1 MNRTVEIKEL
11 CEGMGWI
18 EILPQKN
25 PVMIS
30 FRPEENDRIRMNIY
44 FTRMTVT
51 IQSKDKPMGF
61 CETYKD
67 VTMEK
72 LESILHEA
80 RS

>member
-1 MNRTVEIKEL
+1 MNRSEEIKEL

-18 EILPQKN
+18 EILPRKN

-30 FRPEENDRIRMNIY
+30 FYPEEKKNIRMNIY
-44 FTRMTVT
+44 FTTMTVT
-51 IQSKDKPMGF
+51 VQGKSDNGF
-61 CETYKD
+61 CETYRG